1 MSEYFQRV
9 ANDVLKASEEITAR
23 MEDGISAM
31 LGDLSSTPPTS
42 SGSGSGS
49 ATPPTSPEFDNVDD
63 DFEIE
68 EEFMGSPLNGIA
80 DSVLGDLMQNSVRI
94 ILGVPAVAF
103 ALLVG

>member
-23 MEDGISAM
+23 MEDGISAI

-42 SGSGSGS
+42 SGSGS

-94 ILGVPAVAF
+94 ISVPAVAF